1 MIYFAAPLF
10 SEAELAFNADLC
22 AALEAAGHEVFLPQR
37 DGVEANK
44 APCSSMTPPERRR
57 AMFALDRDRIL
68 ACDVFLI
75 VLDGRVPDEG
85 ACVELGLA
93 HGHRLATGRE
103 RLIIGLHTDC
113 RAAFPAAKLNPMVI
127 GALDAVVDGRDA
139 LLAALAARAAPTSVA
154 ASSQAVIHHT
164 VPADRGPT

>member
-22 AALEAAGHEVFLPQR
+22 ATLEAAGYEVFLPQR
-37 DGVEANK
+37 DGAEANK
-44 APCSSMTPPERRR
+44 APYSSMTPRERRR

-75 VLDGRVPDEG
+75 ILDGRVPDEG

-103 RLIIGLHTDC
+103 RLIIGLHSDC
-113 RAAFPAAKLNPMVI
+113 RAAFLAAKLNPMVI
-127 GALDAVVDGRDA
+127 GALDTVVDSREA
-139 LLAALAARAAPTSVA
+139 LLAALATRTQPASVA
-154 ASSQAVIHHT
+154 TSSRPMTHLTA
-164 VPADRGPT
+164 PADRGPR